1 MNEKQFSN
9 IWFALPAY
17 PDEALASTQDNLYR
31 ILCYFAKPFYV
42 IQTTALI
49 AISSDKEG
57 YCLSGDLKNALIINI
72 DKPLAII
79 QL

>member
-1 MNEKQFSN
+1 M
-9 IWFALPAY
+9 
-17 PDEALASTQDNLYR
+17 
-31 ILCYFAKPFYV
+31 AKTFYV